1 MTDER
6 LQRREKK
13 KQAEEQQKLQHSL
26 TGRTEAV
33 DIA

>member
-6 LQRREKK
+6 LQRREK

-26 TGRTEAV
+26 IGRTEAI